1 MKTLFRLF
9 MLVAT
14 VVFGLM
20 VVVKIVRRCSWQ
32 EAVGILE
39 ELCKELR
46 DACLVFGGGLDF
58 DWLALHLAHGPV
70 VLFDVA
76 AYHLRP
82 RFVFRPHRRAL
93 RADDAPTRR
102 PGSLESLGGP

>member
-46 DACLVFGGGLDF
+46 DACPLSC
-58 DWLALHLAHGPV
+58 AEARE
-70 VLFDVA
+70 A
-76 AYHLRP
+76 A
-82 RFVFRPHRRAL
+82 
-93 RADDAPTRR
+93 
-102 PGSLESLGGP
+102 EE